1 MLSLL
6 RKIPQGFDS
15 VKKGNWDY
23 EPLIAKTSKRI
34 DDWYFWFWKT
44 WKNIS

>member
-23 EPLIAKTSKRI
+23 EPLIDKKGLTIGILVLEDLEK
-34 DDWYFWFWKT
+34 Y
-44 WKNIS
+44 